1 MKFRTTL
8 INSFAILLLILKAK
22 AGFAQ
27 TNIDRIVAIVGDKI
41 ILHSEIDGQLKQAK
55 QDGTNLGSNPY
66 CTVLEETMFQKLLVH
81 QADVDSLEVKE
92 EQIEAELE
100 SRIRYFIAQIG
111 SKEKFEEYYGKS
123 TEKFKDDFREA
134 IRDRM
139 KSQQMQGKITGDVK
153 ITPKEVKDFFYA
165 IPKDSLPFMGSK
177 LEMSQIVKLPKV
189 SVEERIKIKEELSK
203 YRLQILSGEESFC
216 SLALFKSEDP
226 GTRSNCGE
234 FELIPR
240 GTFVPEFDAV
250 AFSLKEGEI
259 SEVFE
264 TSFGYHILQLLER
277 RGDMYR
283 GRHILM
289 VPKISN
295 LQMAQ
300 ASQKMDSIYKDIK
313 EGKITFEQAVAK
325 YSDDEETKYN
335 GGKIFNQETGDS
347 KFDNNEIDKQLFITV
362 DGMEPG
368 EISEPVY
375 MTTQDQKQGI
385 RIIKLT
391 GRSEPHV
398 ASLRDDYPQI
408 SEAAM
413 ADKKSKAILKWV
425 RSKTKS
431 MYVWVEEEH
440 RTCDFEYP
448 WIKTQ

>member
-1 MKFRTTL
+1 MKFRTTR
-8 INSFAILLLILKAK
+8 NSIAILLLILTVN
-22 AGFAQ
+22 AGYAQ
-27 TNIDRIVAIVGDKI
+27 TNLDRIVAIVGDKI
-41 ILHSEIDGQLKQAK
+41 ILHSEIDGQIKQAK
-55 QDGTNLGSNPY
+55 QDGTNLGTNPY

-92 EQIEAELE
+92 EQVEAELE
-100 SRIRYFIAQIG
+100 SRIRYFISQIG

-123 TEKFKDDFREA
+123 TEKFKDDFRDA

-177 LEMSQIVKLPKV
+177 LEMSQIVKLPQV

-289 VPKISN
+289 IPKISN

-313 EGKITFEQAVAK
+313 EGRITFEQAVAK

-335 GGKIFNQETGDS
+335 GGKLFNQQTGDS

-385 RIIKLT
+385 RIIKLN

-425 RSKTKS
+425 KSKTKS

-440 RTCDFEYP
+440 RTCEFEYP